1 MWKCEGHRIVKIT
14 LKKGHNVTKQ
24 CAAGVRID
32 IGAMKQNRK
41 KTNAETPN
49 IRFWFTFSENL
60 SFLMYLLSLLTCMKV
75 FLV

>member
-49 IRFWFTFSENL
+49 IRF
-60 SFLMYLLSLLTCMKV
+60 
-75 FLV
+75 